1 MLECK
6 SDESFQYLILPRIT
20 LEVSHVSSSLTLV
33 KAYHKWSLYC
43 VVSFIRLGHDRSVS
57 TLSLSTCSSAS
68 DIGYIIQNSEQL
80 CKPSRA

>member
-43 VVSFIRLGHDRSVS
+43 VVSLIRLDQSFCINTVFIN
-57 TLSLSTCSSAS
+57 LFKC
-68 DIGYIIQNSEQL
+68 I
-80 CKPSRA
+80 